1 MDVARLLLRDGEL
14 LGRMRDMSVM
24 AVALKT
30 D

>member
-14 LGRMRDMSVM
+14 LGRMLDMSVM
-24 AVALKT
+24 AVALKV